1 MKEEFEFAVTE
12 ILAGM
17 REGCELFV
25 AIIAAPFVVCKDFI
39 QGNGR
44 WALDAHDVRADSAG
58 ESDA

>member
-1 MKEEFEFAVTE
+1 
-12 ILAGM
+12 M

-44 WALDAHDVRADSAG
+44 WALDAHDARADSAG
-58 ESDA
+58 DQQDA